1 MESQAL
7 KVLPEVDK
15 ILAAAVCRLSHV
27 RRNWHKEASQVLQRK
42 FHMAYIRERLTKRQS
57 TMVMIEEMLDLDEIK
72 ERDAV
77 NSGEFR
83 VRDRQRQ

>member
-1 MESQAL
+1 
-7 KVLPEVDK
+7 
-15 ILAAAVCRLSHV
+15 
-27 RRNWHKEASQVLQRK
+27 
-42 FHMAYIRERLTKRQS
+42 
-57 TMVMIEEMLDLDEIK
+57 MVMIEEMLDLDEIK